1 MNEFEFQIASKIQFR
16 PAYFI
21 QSDVFRRN
29 INRKKDEI
37 FKIFFAIFES
47 CVTTAEFLFGRYILF
62 LEININVC
70 CDFCFTI
77 FEPCVN
83 NVEIPY
89 M

>member
-21 QSDVFRRN
+21 QSDVFRKN
-29 INRKKDEI
+29 INRK
-37 FKIFFAIFES
+37 
-47 CVTTAEFLFGRYILF
+47 R
-62 LEININVC
+62 INIKVC

-77 FEPCVN
+77 FAFEACVN